1 MKYEIHVLNLNYQ
14 LNEQNMDD
22 IIILHFVC
30 YVFRIQVT
38 FPFEDSPGNTLERQF
53 SINNASN
60 PSDGGS
66 VIDTL
71 LIISS

>member
-1 MKYEIHVLNLNYQ
+1 M
-14 LNEQNMDD
+14 
-22 IIILHFVC
+22 
-30 YVFRIQVT
+30 T

-66 VIDTL
+66 VIETQTGTGKQVL
-71 LIISS
+71 GFFVFFLVNIPFFNMCLTIV